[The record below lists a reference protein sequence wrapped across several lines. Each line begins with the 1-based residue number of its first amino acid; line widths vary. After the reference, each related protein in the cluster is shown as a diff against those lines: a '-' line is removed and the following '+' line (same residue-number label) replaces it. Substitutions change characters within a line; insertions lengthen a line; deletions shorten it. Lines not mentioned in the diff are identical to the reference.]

1 MLSRHKVIALIP
13 ARSGSKRLP
22 NKNILP
28 LAGVPLIAW
37 SINAAKASTYVDR
50 IVVST
55 DCANIASLAE
65 EYGAE
70 SPFIRPKSL
79 SEDTSS
85 TFDVILHTITALN
98 LTGED
103 ILLLLQPTSPLRT
116 AAHIDGALFRLEEKV
131 ADGVVSVTPCSHSP
145 LWFNTLPEDGSM
157 NDFIRSE
164 IRGVRSQD
172 LPQFYRLN
180 GAIYAFKV
188 SSLLKNKSIHY
199 SKNVFSY
206 VMPENCSLDI
216 DTEID
221 FKICELFASLI

>member
-1 MLSRHKVIALIP
+1 MLSRHSVIALIP
-13 ARSGSKRLP
+13 ARAGSKRLI

-28 LAGVPLIAW
+28 LAGIPLIAW
-37 SINAAKASTYVDR
+37 SINAAKASTHVDR

-55 DCANIASLAE
+55 DSADIASLAA

-70 SPFIRPKSL
+70 VPFIRPTAL

-85 TFDVILHTITALN
+85 TFDVILHAIKTLN
-98 LTGED
+98 LADED

-116 AAHIDGALFRLEEKV
+116 AAHIDGALSRLSERE

-145 LWFNTLPEDGSM
+145 LWSNTLPEDGSM
-157 NDFIRSE
+157 RDFIRPE
-164 IRGVRSQD
+164 IRGKRSQD
-172 LPQFYRLN
+172 LPQYYRLN

-188 SSLLKNKSIHY
+188 SSLLKNQSIDY

-206 VMPENCSLDI
+206 VMPEDCSFDI

-221 FKICELFASLI
+221 FKVCELFASRI